1 MVLWPV
7 DLGFWRTAV
16 VIAVAVVADGYW
28 VWFDVKHS
36 GASTARYRRGERWI
50 ENDQR
55 SAINEQRI
63 DGGNRF
69 GVKKD

>member
-36 GASTARYRRGERWI
+36 GASTARYRPRGKVDRE
-50 ENDQR
+50 
-55 SAINEQRI
+55 
-63 DGGNRF
+63 
-69 GVKKD
+69 